1 MTVACQ
7 LKMSGNPMSMNHC
20 PTPVFFPNASSSRK
34 PHTVGGS
41 TMGMVKMESAMS
53 CARAG
58 MRRLKY
64 AAASPKM
71 KMNTMAVSVV
81 LSVTHKGLKSM
92 PPRNSASA
100 AKPVAAPTT
109 STLSAGAIVAK
120 SAWVGRT

>member
-1 MTVACQ
+1 MSGNATTTAATTVACQ

-20 PTPVFFPNASSSRK
+20 PSAVLRPNASSSRK

-64 AAASPKM
+64 AAARPST
-71 KMNTMAVSVV
+71 KMNTMAVPVV
-81 LSVTHKGLKSM
+81 LSVTHRGLRSIPSRKATNASM
-92 PPRNSASA
+92 PVGSA
-100 AKPVAAPTT
+100 ATCT
-109 STLSAGAIVAK
+109 
-120 SAWVGRT
+120 

>member
-1 MTVACQ
+1 
-7 LKMSGNPMSMNHC
+7 
-20 PTPVFFPNASSSRK
+20 
-34 PHTVGGS
+34 
-41 TMGMVKMESAMS
+41 
-53 CARAG
+53 
-58 MRRLKY
+58 
-64 AAASPKM
+64 
-71 KMNTMAVSVV
+71 MNTMAVSVV